1 MADISQVKLPNGDI
15 YNLVD
20 ETSGYVTTDTK
31 DTAGSNQPVGIRM
44 KLYLIGAGYQSAYA
58 ETYSYSDT
66 YIDSDGSF
74 HVNGALAIGNGDNS
88 YCNVF
93 APIEVPTA
101 NRVYGLPNKAGTV
114 ALTSDI
120 KDATLT
126 IQKNGVNVQ
135 TFTANASSNKTA
147 NIVVNEVPSGGT
159 TGQALVKNSTTNYD
173 VSWAN
178 VTTTAARIIR
188 WTESI

>member
-1 MADISQVKLPNGDI
+1 MADISQVKLPNGDT

-31 DTAGSNQPVGIRM
+31 NTAGSNQPVGSRM

-66 YIDSDGSF
+66 YVDNDGTLHAS
-74 HVNGALAIGNGDNS
+74 GALAIQQASDS
-88 YCNVF
+88 YHGIFIPSNL
-93 APIEVPTA
+93 TS
-101 NRVYGLPNKAGTV
+101 NRIYYTPNEAGTL
-114 ALTSDI
+114 ALTSNI

-126 IQKNGVNVQ
+126 IQKNGVNVE
-135 TFTANASSNKTA
+135 TFSANASSNKTA

-159 TGQALVKNSTTNYD
+159 TGQALVKNSATNYD

-178 VTTTAARIIR
+178 VATTAAQIIR

>member
-1 MADISQVKLPNGDI
+1 MADISQVKLPNGDT

-31 DTAGSNQPVGIRM
+31 NTAGSNQPVGSRM

-66 YIDSDGSF
+66 YVDNDGTLHAS
-74 HVNGALAIGNGDNS
+74 GALAIQQASDS
-88 YCNVF
+88 YHGIFIPSNL
-93 APIEVPTA
+93 TS
-101 NRVYGLPNKAGTV
+101 NRIYYTPNEAGTL
-114 ALTSDI
+114 ALTSNI

-126 IQKNGVNVQ
+126 IQKNGVNVE
-135 TFTANASSNKTA
+135 TFSANASSNKTA

-159 TGQALVKNSTTNYD
+159 TGQALMKNSATNYD

-178 VTTTAARIIR
+178 VTTTAAQIIR